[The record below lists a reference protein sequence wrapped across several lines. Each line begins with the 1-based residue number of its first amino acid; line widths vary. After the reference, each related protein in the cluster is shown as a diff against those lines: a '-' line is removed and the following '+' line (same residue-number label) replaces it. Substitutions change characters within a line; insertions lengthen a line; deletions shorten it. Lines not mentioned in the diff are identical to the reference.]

1 MVSLNRS
8 YLLSC
13 PWMIIFPGLAI
24 MVTVLVFNI
33 LGDFLR
39 DYLDPHLRV

>member
-1 MVSLNRS
+1 ML
-8 YLLSC
+8 
-13 PWMIIFPGLAI
+13 IFPGLAI

-39 DYLDPHLRV
+39 DYLDPHLRF